1 MPNDD
6 VAAAGLDEHLC
17 GNFTGK
23 GAFFFPE
30 HILSANGDVRAP
42 RALDSGGDRRVRRRD
57 DDVATLRARGQRHKR
72 GEERAS
78 VGLRLEHLP
87 VAGNDA
93 TSFRWTHYLSVSAST
108 PGSLRPPR
116 NSREA
121 PPPVEMCEIWLA
133 TPD

>member
-1 MPNDD
+1 MANDN
-6 VAAAGLDEHLC
+6 VATASLHEHLR
-17 GNFTGK
+17 GNFAGK
-23 GAFFFPE
+23 STFFFPE
-30 HILSANGDVRAP
+30 HILPADGVVRAP
-42 RALDSGGDRRVRRRD
+42 RALDGGGDRRVRRCD
-57 DDVATLRARGQRHKR
+57 DDIAMFCARGKRHES
-72 GEERAS
+72 GEKLAC

-93 TSFRWTHYLSVSAST
+93 TSFRWAHYLSVSAST

-121 PPPVEMCEIWLA
+121 PPPVEMCEILLA